1 MHKTDLESG
10 EFMDETEAVQSAA
23 STQPAQQ
30 EDSQDGGAEKVRGF
44 RDECV
49 GLLSEILASLKE
61 PLQDTTTGTVGVT
74 NRQLR
79 KRVRDLE
86 A

>member
-10 EFMDETEAVQSAA
+10 EFMDETEAAQSVA

-30 EDSQDGGAEKVRGF
+30 EESQDRGAEKAGGF
-44 RDECV
+44 RDELV
-49 GLLSEILASLKE
+49 GPLSEILTSLKE
-61 PLQDTTTGTVGVT
+61 QLQDTTSGTVGVT